1 MNFLNLWHLTN
12 MEMGL
17 IMIEISVLLSLFI
30 PLIYF
35 RRNLNRW
42 MGRWDPPVGSV
53 RIREWAQESEII
65 CRELSK
71 NLEEKKEIIKRLMA
85 QLDQKIQTLQI
96 SLKMAEEEDPLRHKV
111 KDPDSRIYEMAD
123 EGCDV
128 PDIARLLGLSQG
140 EVQLTLDLKRYRQ

>member
-1 MNFLNLWHLTN
+1 MNFLNLLHLTN

-30 PLIYF
+30 LLIYF

-53 RIREWAQESEII
+53 RIREWAQESETI

-85 QLDQKIQTLQI
+85 QLDQKIQTLQV

-123 EGCDV
+123 GGCDV
-128 PDIARLLGLSQG
+128 PDIARRLGLSQG

>member
-1 MNFLNLWHLTN
+1 MNFLNLLHLTN

-30 PLIYF
+30 PLIYI

-42 MGRWDPPVGSV
+42 MGRWGPPVESV
-53 RIREWAQESEII
+53 RIREWAQESETL
-65 CRELSK
+65 CRGLSN

-85 QLDQKIQTLQI
+85 QLDQKIQTLQTM
-96 SLKMAEEEDPLRHKV
+96 LKKVEEEDPLRHKV

-123 EGCDV
+123 GGCDV
-128 PDIARLLGLSQG
+128 PDIARRLGLSQG